1 MTSQIIETFY
11 MYFQGIIL
19 FQVIFFATIYYVFR
33 SKETLYYITLNLVT
47 ATYFFLNAPATFFSI
62 SEDLV
67 FNSVYYELFNYLL
80 ILLIQFSYLLFIK
93 QIFKDSMTHGT
104 VQTSYNATLILLPVL
119 YILFCTLIVFN
130 QKTDIIFFLGHCA
143 DIPFIIILLI
153 HTRETRGYISLIKYG
168 MTIFLVFT
176 LCTAYFSLRF
186 NAGFNHVIFDTYPL
200 LFLRIGLLFDI
211 ILFQLALLQNWHH
224 QEQALALE
232 KIKSQLNSERI
243 RSNISAELHDD
254 LGATLSGVKLYG
266 HLLKSQIES
275 SNDKAQSSLN
285 IILDSVSDMIEK
297 LKEIV
302 WDITPRVD
310 SFKNTI
316 LKTEAYISQM
326 CQPKNI
332 DLTVNIDDI
341 IFTNHISFEIQRNIY
356 FICKEVV
363 NNAVKYSSA
372 SQLSFEIKQVDSG
385 IYISIKDNG
394 KGFDLTAHTPGN
406 GLTNLKKR
414 AAEINADLVIETA
427 PGQGCQVQLI
437 IKK

>member
-93 QIFKDSMTHGT
+93 QIFKDSMTPGT
-104 VQTSYNATLILLPVL
+104 VQKSYNATLILLPFL

-153 HTRETRGYISLIKYG
+153 HTRENRGYISLIKYG

-176 LCTAYFSLRF
+176 LCTAFFSLRF
-186 NAGFNHVIFDTYPL
+186 NAGFHHVIFDTYPL

-332 DLTVNIDDI
+332 DLTVTIDDI

-372 SQLSFEIKQVDSG
+372 SQLIFEIKQIDAVM
-385 IYISIKDNG
+385 YISIKDNG
-394 KGFDLTAHTPGN
+394 KGFNLTAHTPGN

>member
-11 MYFQGIIL
+11 MYFQGIVL
-19 FQVIFFATIYYVFR
+19 FQVVFFATIYYVFR
-33 SKETLYYITLNLVT
+33 SKETLYYITLNLAT

-93 QIFKDSMTHGT
+93 QIFKDSMTPGT
-104 VQTSYNATLILLPVL
+104 VQKCYNATLILLPFL

-143 DIPFIIILLI
+143 DIPFIIILLLN
-153 HTRETRGYISLIKYG
+153 TREIRGYISLIKYG
-168 MTIFLVFT
+168 MTLFLVFT

-186 NAGFNHVIFDTYPL
+186 NAGFHQVIFDTYPL

-332 DLTVNIDDI
+332 DLTVTIDDI

-372 SQLSFEIKQVDSG
+372 SQLIFEIKQIDAVM
-385 IYISIKDNG
+385 YISIKDNG
-394 KGFDLTAHTPGN
+394 KGFNLTVHTPGN